1 MKQTQYIITAVF
13 ILIFNLNL
21 FAQIDKVKEVNAR
34 MSQGTNRGLKVLIPE
49 ASLKDAIKAWS
60 KLMKDYES
68 KNEKIKKETD
78 YLSPDAKIPAL
89 GEHLINV
96 YSQFQETT
104 EGVYMIVFFDLGNS
118 YINKDMHPKK
128 VES

>member
-1 MKQTQYIITAVF
+1 MKHTQYIITAVF

-49 ASLKDAIKAWS
+49 TSLKEAIKAWS

-104 EGVYMIVFFDLGNS
+104 E
-118 YINKDMHPKK
+118 
-128 VES
+128 